1 MGWTTMG
8 WTKVRGSS
16 ASRIAEPDGHS
27 GDGRARLTRA
37 LLDELIAAIS
47 AVCELSQ
54 PADKRLSAFFRARP
68 GLGQRERGLIAETVY
83 AVLRRRRLLEHIGAN
98 RSARALALAAL
109 VRVRGVSVRELAEVA
124 TEAEARWLAEL
135 KGGSRE
141 ALPFEVACDLPDWL
155 IERLRATMSDAELL
169 ALAQG
174 LLQQAPLD
182 LRVNVLK
189 ADRDSVLRELAA
201 DGIAAKSTP
210 YSPIGVRVNGRP
222 AINRHPLFLAGTIEV
237 QDEASQLVCQLV
249 APRRGEMV
257 ADFCAGAGG
266 KSLALGAAMRSTGR
280 VYAFDVS
287 PKRLAEL
294 KPRLARSGLSNVHPQ
309 GLASEADPKLKRLA
323 GKFDRVLVDA
333 PCSGL
338 GTLRRNP
345 DLKWRQ
351 TAAGIGELALKQAS
365 ILAAAARL
373 VRSGGHLVY
382 ATCSFLP
389 EENEA
394 IVSEFLAGH
403 AEFQLKPARAE
414 LAKHRIELPLRD
426 DAQDDELLRLY
437 PHVHGTDGFFA
448 ALLER
453 SA

>member
-1 MGWTTMG
+1 MGR
-8 WTKVRGSS
+8 TKMRGSS
-16 ASRIAEPDGHS
+16 ASRIAEPDECS

-37 LLDELIAAIS
+37 LLDEVVAAVA
-47 AVCELSQ
+47 AVWELSQ

-68 GLGQRERGLIAETVY
+68 QLGQRERGLIAETVY
-83 AVLRRRRLLEHIGAN
+83 AVLRRRRLLEHIGAD
-98 RSARALALAAL
+98 RDSRTLALAAL
-109 VRVRGVSVRELAEVA
+109 VRVRGFSVRELAGVA

-141 ALPFEVACDLPDWL
+141 ALPFEIACDLPDWL
-155 IERLRATMSDAELL
+155 IGRLRAVMSDPDIL

-182 LRVNVLK
+182 LRVNILK
-189 ADRDSVLRELAA
+189 ADRDSVLRELAT
-201 DGIAAKSTP
+201 DGIAATPTP

-222 AINRHPLFLAGTIEV
+222 AINRHPLFLAGAVEV
-237 QDEASQLVCQLV
+237 QDEASQVVCQLV
-249 APRRGEMV
+249 AARRGEMV

-309 GLASEADPKLKRLA
+309 GIASETDPKLKRLA

-351 TAAGIGELALKQAS
+351 TAEGIGELALKQAS
-365 ILAAAARL
+365 ILSAAARL
-373 VRSGGHLVY
+373 VRPGGRLVY

-394 IVSEFLAGH
+394 IVSAFLAGR
-403 AEFQLKPARAE
+403 AEFQLRPARAE
-414 LAKHRIELPLRD
+414 LASQRILLPVPG
-426 DAQDDELLRLY
+426 AQDDAPLRLY

-453 SA
+453 TG

>member
-1 MGWTTMG
+1 MWRATMG
-8 WTKVRGSS
+8 WTKMRGSS
-16 ASRIAEPDGHS
+16 ASRIAEPERQG
-27 GDGRARLTRA
+27 GEVRTRLTRE
-37 LLDELIAAIS
+37 LLDELVAAVA

-54 PADKRLSAFFRARP
+54 PADKGLSAFFRARP

-83 AVLRRRRLLEHIGAN
+83 AVLRRRRLLEHIGAAHG
-98 RSARALALAAL
+98 SRALALAAL
-109 VRVRGVSVRELAEVA
+109 VRLRGVSVRELAAVT
-124 TEAEARWLAEL
+124 TEAEARWLADL
-135 KGGSRE
+135 KGGSRA
-141 ALPFEVACDLPDWL
+141 ALPFAVACDLPDWL
-155 IERLRATMSDAELL
+155 IARLRAIIPDAELL

-174 LLQQAPLD
+174 LQQQAPLD

-189 ADRDSVLRELAA
+189 TDRESVLQRLVA
-201 DGIAAKSTP
+201 DGIAAKPTP
-210 YSPIGVRVNGRP
+210 YSPIGVRINGRP
-222 AINRHPLFLAGTIEV
+222 PINRHPLFLAGAIEV

-249 APRRGEMV
+249 APRRGEMI

-309 GLASEADPKLKRLA
+309 AIASESDPKLKRLA

-333 PCSGL
+333 PCSGM

-351 TAAGIGELALKQAS
+351 TAEDIDELALKQAA

-373 VRSGGHLVY
+373 VRPGGRLVY

-394 IVSEFLAGH
+394 VVREFLATRVQ
-403 AEFQLKPARAE
+403 FQLKTARGE
-414 LAKHRIELPLRD
+414 LAKHRIELPLLD
-426 DAQDDELLRLY
+426 TQDDVPLRLY
-437 PHVHGTDGFFA
+437 PHAHGTDGFFA

-453 SA
+453 SE